1 MRKIVSLT
9 LTLAMM
15 MGLAACGDKPDTA
28 TTAESTTSAVTEA
41 ATSEAATEAVSETA
55 SEDATEATSEDATE
69 ASTEASAAGSI
80 SLDNLEQHTLTH
92 EGYGIT
98 IDYAIPLLDAYSM
111 KKTTNPTVF
120 STFTKDSYYFGLKD
134 VEDSPSSLSTI
145 LSLELYSVDDS
156 GFAFAEN
163 DKYQHV
169 KTDNGYDLAYKV
181 EAKEDDK
188 DGDKWDAYMVVY
200 GESYWDALLE
210 VEITANVPQTEMS
223 EEDFE
228 KYVLAVANSVK
239 FVSWDENTLKSD
251 AGWEVYTHNL
261 TVPEKVT
268 VAGQECDVKM
278 VTSQC
283 FPLAQIEFDDGDLK
297 YTMNTDRLSYNN
309 MLWDNTQKKADEF
322 LSTTIAGHDAYIKFG
337 VGSSLNATAIVFFSD
352 EHVEQVQISA
362 STFADG
368 TNKRDDVRF
377 SDYKD
382 ELTSEDNAD
391 ATLQMLADYIG
402 EYVQTWTIEDA
413 E

>member
-28 TTAESTTSAVTEA
+28 TTAENTTAAVTEA
-41 ATSEAATEAVSETA
+41 ATSEAATEAASESA

-98 IDYAIPLLDAYSM
+98 IDYAIPLLDAYAM
-111 KKTTNPTVF
+111 KKTYNPTVF
-120 STFTKDSYYFGLKD
+120 STFTKDTYYFGLKD
-134 VEDSPSSLSTI
+134 VEDAEASLSTI
-145 LSLELYSVDDS
+145 ISLELYSVEDS

-169 KTDNGYDLAYKV
+169 KTDNGYDLAYNV
-181 EAKEDDK
+181 EADEDEK
-188 DGDKWDAYMVVY
+188 KGDKWDAYMIVY

-210 VEITANVPQTEMS
+210 VEINASVLQSEMS

-337 VGSSLNATAIVFFSD
+337 VGSSLNATAIVFFND
-352 EHVEQVQISA
+352 QHVEQVQISA

-368 TNKRDDVRF
+368 TNKRDDVKF